1 MSDVPLPPPRETPP
15 DWLMKP
21 PPPAPPAVT
30 AVPSWRRRVL
40 RVGLPAVGLL
50 GCYGI
55 GLGYGSWTRVCAA
68 ERCPSISRL
77 VSSYKPQQ
85 SSKVYAADGRLITE
99 FFFERRTVMPLPEI
113 PMSVRQA
120 FIATEDKR
128 FYSHHGIDYIRIFGA
143 VKANLL
149 TLRYS
154 QGFSTITMQLARN
167 VFPDQ
172 ISREKKLTRKLK
184 EARVSRELERT
195 FPKDTILQFYLNQI
209 NLGPGA
215 YGVEAASQVFFG
227 KSVREVNVAEAAL
240 LAAMAKLP
248 GYYNPRTHPDRAVQ
262 RRNVVLTLMREQG
275 YLTRAEAERWKAYPL
290 LLTSRRT
297 SYGDVAP
304 YFVEHIRQDLEA
316 RYGRRLYEGGLLI
329 YTTLD
334 LDVQEAAERALQAQL
349 DAIEAGVYS
358 PGGKF
363 PGGTTYR
370 DYLESL
376 RGGDAGDRGPFTPYL
391 QGAMVAMDAR
401 TGYVLALIGGRDFTD
416 SKYNRATQAI
426 RQPGSTFKPFV
437 YAAAIRAGH
446 NVTEILDDSPLTTPV
461 MQLDSTL
468 WEPRDYDDTTLG
480 FIPMRRSLYES
491 RNLSTIKLGMQIG
504 EAAVIGEARR
514 FGITTPIPPYPSIH
528 IGSAGV
534 RPIEMI
540 ASYSAF
546 ATLGTRVSPVFVL
559 RVEDREGTILWQPSV
574 RREEVIDPAHA
585 WLVTDML
592 RDVVRRGTAFSAV
605 WRGGFTLPSGGKT
618 GTTDDHTDAWY
629 IGFTP
634 EIVAGIWVGY
644 DFVQRI
650 MDNAGGGRIVAP
662 AWASFM
668 RAVYDR
674 RPPPQDWERPDA
686 LVTREV
692 DRSTGFLATP
702 FCPLNLRQWD
712 WFFPGTEPS
721 RVCPVHSVFGPAL
734 TP

>member
-1 MSDVPLPPPRETPP
+1 MSDLPPP
-15 DWLMKP
+15 P
-21 PPPAPPAVT
+21 PPVNRPPPVT
-30 AVPSWRRRVL
+30 AAARADRPPWWRHRVW
-40 RVGLPAVGLL
+40 RVVLPAVGLL
-50 GCYGI
+50 GLYGI
-55 GLGYGSWTRVCAA
+55 GLAYGGWTRVCAA

-77 VSSYKPQQ
+77 VGSYNPQQ
-85 SSKVYAADGRLITE
+85 TSKVYAADGRLITE
-99 FFFERRTVMPLPEI
+99 FGIERRTVLPLPEI
-113 PMSVRQA
+113 PLPVRDA

-128 FYSHHGIDYIRIFGA
+128 FYAHHGIDYLAIFGA
-143 VKANLL
+143 IKANVRSM
-149 TLRYS
+149 RYS

-172 ISREKKLTRKLK
+172 ISREKKPTRKLK
-184 EARVSRELERT
+184 EMRVARELERT

-227 KSVREVNVAEAAL
+227 KSVRDVNVAEAAM
-240 LAAMAKLP
+240 LAALAKLP
-248 GYYNPRTHPDRAVQ
+248 GFYNPRTHPDRAVQ
-262 RRNVVLTLMREQG
+262 RRNVVLNLMRDQG
-275 YLTRAEAERWKAYPL
+275 YLTAPEAERWKAYPL

-297 SYGDVAP
+297 TYGDVAP
-304 YFVEHIRQDLEA
+304 YFVEHIRQDLDA
-316 RYGRRLYEGGLLI
+316 RYGRRLYEGGLRI

-334 LDVQEAAERALQAQL
+334 LDVQEAAERALQTQL
-349 DAIEAGVYS
+349 DAIESGLYS
-358 PGGKF
+358 PGGRY

-376 RGGDAGDRGPFTPYL
+376 RGSGGEDRGPFTPYL
-391 QGAMVAMDAR
+391 QGALVAMDAR
-401 TGYVLALIGGRDFTD
+401 NGYVLALIGGRDFTD

-437 YAAAIRAGH
+437 YSAAVRAGH
-446 NVTEILDDSPLTTPV
+446 PVTEVLDDSPLATPV
-461 MQLDSTL
+461 LQLDSTL
-468 WEPRDYDDTTLG
+468 WQPRDYDDTTLG
-480 FIPMRRSLYES
+480 FISMRRSLYES

-514 FGITTPIPPYPSIH
+514 FGISTPIPPYPSIH

-534 RPIEMI
+534 RPMEMI
-540 ASYSAF
+540 AAYSAF
-546 ATLGTRVSPVFVL
+546 ATLGTRVSPLFVV
-559 RVEDREGTILWQPSV
+559 RVEDRDGTILWQPAV
-574 RREEVIDPAHA
+574 RRETVMDSAHA

-592 RDVVRRGTAFSAV
+592 KDVVRRGTAFPAV
-605 WRGGFTLPSGGKT
+605 WRGGFTIPAAGKT

-634 EIVAGIWVGY
+634 EIVAGIWAGY
-644 DFVQRI
+644 DFQQRI

-662 AWASFM
+662 AWTAFM

-674 RPPPQDWERPDA
+674 RPAPKDWERPDS

-702 FCPLNLRQWD
+702 FCPLELRHWD
-712 WFFPGTEPS
+712 WFYPGTEPT